1 MDSSAE
7 RVESIDD
14 ILMEI
19 LIRLP
24 EKSIFRFMSVSK
36 RWTNIITNP
45 FFLKTLSRR
54 RCRGGGRLLALIE
67 RNFFPVPWFK
77 PLPRWPPPMN
87 ILPVIDDDHRTSI
100 CKYVPKLLG
109 YFINSSNGL
118 ILCGR
123 HPYQYHVLNPVSR
136 KWVTLP
142 PPSPVALDGYERK
155 SVGLMCEENTSE
167 LVADYTVVIAAAHA
181 DDNTMRIE
189 SYSSKTGKWVVKK
202 LAADSLGL
210 LKLCQPPEVANGI
223 FHWKSALHFG
233 VIGVYDPRLDE
244 NHVQLLELP
253 KDVVMN
259 ENFVSRT
266 ITRSPVDDALWYGFI
281 TRDNLQ
287 FFRLNGYSRSSGYS
301 STTTIPGT
309 EWVLMHSVSIDW
321 LRKEAGVPPGVQV
334 ERKDPRKT
342 KKISL
347 ASFIP
352 WNPLVAVLRQGPRV
366 FLYNL
371 ETKSIQWLKF
381 HGGLQYYGCDRE
393 PVCPYIEPY
402 SEDASPRQSDSPK
415 VPTSGESF
423 GSGPQS
429 SSSKG
434 ENDSHIVVDSEI
446 RWEDLQLREEIGQG
460 NYMHVRKLG
469 FTIKGFTIAPF
480 RLIWSSVSWSLEW
493 IGWGFLH
500 GEKDRNM
507 PLKYSTETKMG
518 CQERRGGRMG
528 SWSDLVW
535 IIHGR

>member
-1 MDSSAE
+1 MDKISKRSKGYAFVEYTTEEAASTALREMNGKKIGVTGIEPVGCLPRNTASASYGNCNAGLNNFSQSHNQVLKQSIGALNNEATENNIYFCIYHVMLASARFMVSMDSSAE

-136 KWVTLP
+136 KWVMLP

-287 FFRLNGYSRSSGYS
+287 FFRLNGYNRSSGYS

-342 KKISL
+342 KKNFSGI
-347 ASFIP
+347 
-352 WNPLVAVLRQGPRV
+352 
-366 FLYNL
+366 
-371 ETKSIQWLKF
+371 F
-381 HGGLQYYGCDRE
+381 HSVE
-393 PVCPYIEPY
+393 
-402 SEDASPRQSDSPK
+402 S
-415 VPTSGESF
+415 TSCC
-423 GSGPQS
+423 
-429 SSSKG
+429 
-434 ENDSHIVVDSEI
+434 
-446 RWEDLQLREEIGQG
+446 
-460 NYMHVRKLG
+460 
-469 FTIKGFTIAPF
+469 A
-480 RLIWSSVSWSLEW
+480 
-493 IGWGFLH
+493 
-500 GEKDRNM
+500 
-507 PLKYSTETKMG
+507 
-518 CQERRGGRMG
+518 
-528 SWSDLVW
+528 
-535 IIHGR
+535 